1 MAVHVALI
9 SSIGPVLAPL
19 WQVTCGGGVGWGAV
33 LGRGEGLAAGV
44 AIVGLGVGEG
54 EMAAVGEAEP
64 QAVTNTAKAA
74 RPFSLCIRVARPPKL
89 LASSCPRRPGACGPK
104 ACVKGPGQCRHA
116 SKMRSSLRH
125 PFLGSGRRCHES
137 ASDLEARHSWKPNEP
152 HGRLIATRPYN
163 FGQPGRAK
171 I

>member
-19 WQVTCGGGVGWGAV
+19 WQVTWAGGVGWGAV
-33 LGRGEGLAAGV
+33 LGRAEGLAAGV

-74 RPFSLCIRVARPPKL
+74 RPLSLCIRVARPRSSSHLRVLGGRGPAALKP
-89 LASSCPRRPGACGPK
+89 ASRGP
-104 ACVKGPGQCRHA
+104 AQCRHA
-116 SKMRSSLRH
+116 SKLRSSLRH
-125 PFLGSGRRCHES
+125 P
-137 ASDLEARHSWKPNEP
+137 
-152 HGRLIATRPYN
+152 
-163 FGQPGRAK
+163 
-171 I
+171 

>member
-1 MAVHVALI
+1 MAVQVALI

-33 LGRGEGLAAGV
+33 LGRGEGMAVGV

-74 RPFSLCIRVARPPKL
+74 RPFSLCIRVARPR
-89 LASSCPRRPGACGPK
+89 SSSHLRVLGGRGACGPK
-104 ACVKGPGQCRHA
+104 ACVKGPGA
-116 SKMRSSLRH
+116 MSSRIKD
-125 PFLGSGRRCHES
+125 
-137 ASDLEARHSWKPNEP
+137 A
-152 HGRLIATRPYN
+152 
-163 FGQPGRAK
+163 
-171 I
+171 